1 MRYLVKRIFKKLI
14 KVLRGSGLRIFE
26 KVPLELPQ
34 GETLESIDRYL
45 RSFTPEGAR
54 IEEMDGYL
62 RESLRRFLYT
72 LSLIPDGSGNLLEI
86 GSNPYYMTLL
96 VKKFKSYEIYS
107 TNFFSEALPPRSRQS
122 QRVVDTATGEMSTL
136 EFEHFNVERDEFPY
150 PDGFFDV
157 VLFCE
162 VLEHLV
168 YDPMF
173 TLRNIHRVLKKD
185 GVLIVTTP
193 NVARYQ
199 NVERMLNGENIYDPY
214 SGYGA
219 YGRHNREY
227 TRDELH
233 RLLAQFGFL
242 STRHFTA
249 DSVPFEKGYLHE
261 HDINRVMTRTPLRA
275 NDLGQY
281 LFFLA
286 KKSGAAIDEERK
298 SWLFRSFEK

>member
-1 MRYLVKRIFKKLI
+1 MKRFI
-14 KVLRGSGLRIFE
+14 KRVLRKIKKMFE
-26 KVPLELPQ
+26 GNDFPVQEKAALQIPP

-62 RESLRRFLYT
+62 NESLRRFIYT
-72 LSLIPDGSGNLLEI
+72 LSLVPNGSGHLLEI

-96 VKKFKSYEIYS
+96 LKKFRAYQVQS
-107 TNFFSEALPPRSRQS
+107 TNFFGEALPRSRQS
-122 QRVVDTATGEMSTL
+122 QRVVNIANGDMTVF
-136 EFEHFNVERDEFPY
+136 EFEHFNVESDEFPY

-168 YDPMF
+168 LDPMF
-173 TLRNIHRVLKKD
+173 TLKNIHRVLKKD

-199 NVERMLNGENIYDPY
+199 NIERMLNGENIYDPY

-227 TRDELH
+227 TRGELY
-233 RLLAQFGFL
+233 RLLAQFGFTV
-242 STRHFTA
+242 TRHFTA
-249 DSVPFEKGYLHE
+249 DSVSFQKGDLFENEIK
-261 HDINRVMTRTPLRA
+261 RVMTRFPLRA

-281 LFFLA
+281 LFFQA
-286 KKSGAAIDEERK
+286 KKSEAGIDEERK